1 MLGVNVICV
10 GKLKEAYW
18 RDACAE
24 YSKRLGAYCKLNI
37 VELAE
42 SKLSQ
47 KPSDGEIAAALST
60 EGRMM
65 LPYIGQKGA
74 YSIAMCIEA
83 AQLTSEELASKIEQ
97 VSVSGASTINFV
109 IGSSFGLDPEIKK
122 LCNMRLSISKM
133 TLPHQLA
140 RVVTLE
146 QIYRAFS
153 INAGAKYHK

>member
-1 MLGVNVICV
+1 MLGVNIVCV

-18 RDACAE
+18 RDACNE
-24 YSKRLGAYCKLNI
+24 YSKRLGAYCKLNV

-47 KPSDGEIAAALST
+47 KPSEGEIKAALSA
-60 EGRMM
+60 EGKMM
-65 LPYIGQKGA
+65 LPYIGQKAA
-74 YSIAMCIEA
+74 YNCAMCIEGP
-83 AQLTSEELASKIEQ
+83 QLSSEELAARLAQ
-97 VSVSGASTINFV
+97 VSVGGASTVNFV
-109 IGSSFGLDPEIKK
+109 IGSSFGLDPEIKT
-122 LCNMRLSISKM
+122 LCDMRLSISKM

-140 RVVTLE
+140 RVVVLE